1 MMLMII
7 YNYASSRLHATAGY
21 FALHYCTLGVGR
33 VPVVSLT

>member
-21 FALHYCTLGVGR
+21 FALHYFVLYPGCR
-33 VPVVSLT
+33 